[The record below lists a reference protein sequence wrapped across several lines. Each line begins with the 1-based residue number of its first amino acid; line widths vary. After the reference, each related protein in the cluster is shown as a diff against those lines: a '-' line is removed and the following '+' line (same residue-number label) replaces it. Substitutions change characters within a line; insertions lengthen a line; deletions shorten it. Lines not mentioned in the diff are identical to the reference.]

1 MFNDIYRIQC
11 PLSDIFHHYKN
22 HIQSLSLLS
31 MFYTDHHTNCRYQLI
46 YIYPHRKRG
55 NCYLMTRSKFYM
67 FDDRACISLHQK
79 IYHPHRW
86 DINLLNPLCMFYTFN
101 GMACTQY
108 RRERL
113 RLYKQY
119 IQSLSLLSIMYII
132 HDITRMLYHLNSVL
146 FGIISTSLRKL
157 RNTAS
162 NYNHI
167 SCHFG
172 VLLYSCIKKLEGR
185 HLKMFRMLST
195 SLHRLCRREC
205 TCL

>member
-1 MFNDIYRIQC
+1 MVLC
-11 PLSDIFHHYKN
+11 
-22 HIQSLSLLS
+22 
-31 MFYTDHHTNCRYQLI
+31 MFYTDYHTSCKHQCLK
-46 YIYPHRKRG
+46 IYPHRKRG
-55 NCYLMTRSKFYM
+55 SRYLMTRSKFYM
-67 FDDRACISLHQK
+67 FDDRACISLYQK
-79 IYHPHRW
+79 IYNRHRR
-86 DINLLNPLCMFYTFN
+86 DINLLSPLCMFYTFN

-108 RRERL
+108 RLEKL
-113 RLYKQY
+113 HLYKQY

-167 SCHFG
+167 SSHLG

-185 HLKMFRMLST
+185 HLKMFRMLSN

-205 TCL
+205 TCH